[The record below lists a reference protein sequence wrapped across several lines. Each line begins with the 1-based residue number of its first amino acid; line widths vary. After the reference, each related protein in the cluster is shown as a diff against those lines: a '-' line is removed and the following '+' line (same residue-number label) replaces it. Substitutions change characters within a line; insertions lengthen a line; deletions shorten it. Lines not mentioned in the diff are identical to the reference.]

1 MAYKNVVVY
10 CGSHMGNNLAYAA
23 LAGELGQALGQEH
36 FHMIYGGGTVGLMG
50 ICADAAMA
58 AGGKVTGIIPEV
70 FIAKEQAHR
79 GISELIEVEN
89 MTIRKQ
95 KMIDMGD
102 AFIIL
107 PGGLGTMEELFDT
120 ANHYH
125 IYKGKDEQPPILI
138 ANIEGIYDT
147 LEKQMQIWE
156 KEGFIESGDWSNIHF
171 CHSLEEIMTILRDN
185 GK

>member
-1 MAYKNVVVY
+1 MSYQNIVVY
-10 CGSHMGNNLAYAA
+10 CGSHFGNNPSYAA
-23 LAGELGQALGQEH
+23 FAGELGEALGKGG

-50 ICADAAMA
+50 ITADAAMA
-58 AGGKVTGIIPEV
+58 AGGQVTGVIPEV

-79 GISELIEVEN
+79 GITKLLEVEN

-107 PGGLGTMEELFDT
+107 PGGLGTLEELADT

-125 IYKGKDEQPPILI
+125 IYNDENHQPPIIIVNLD
-138 ANIEGIYDT
+138 GIYDG
-147 LEKQMQIWE
+147 LIAQMKAWE
-156 KEGFIESGDWSNIHF
+156 DAGFIEKDDWRNIHF
-171 CHSLEEIMTILRDN
+171 CQDLEEVMDILQA
-185 GK
+185 